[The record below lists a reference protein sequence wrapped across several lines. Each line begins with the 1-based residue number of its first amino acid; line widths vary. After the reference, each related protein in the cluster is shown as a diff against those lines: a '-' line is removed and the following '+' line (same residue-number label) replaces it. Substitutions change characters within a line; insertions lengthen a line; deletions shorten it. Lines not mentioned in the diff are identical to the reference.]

1 MIIKSMKYSIKVY
14 HRREKPFVQKHGI
27 MFLTLWAS
35 KVEGHYLYRESYFK
49 SLHAELKVTNQN
61 KQYSHKKYTITC

>member
-1 MIIKSMKYSIKVY
+1 MRKALPSKAWL
-14 HRREKPFVQKHGI
+14 

-35 KVEGHYLYRESYFK
+35 KVEGHYLYKENYFK